1 MQNNIAI
8 MIGRICSMHGKIRA
22 KTSKF
27 WLQNFNV
34 GEGAVNVGVDGRKI
48 PYFTIDNA
56 HLMYKAH
63 PKLFRHS
70 FWCIDNAHDA
80 N

>member
-8 MIGRICSMHGKIRA
+8 IIGRTCSMHGKIRN

-34 GEGAVNVGVDGRKI
+34 REEAVNVGVDGKI
-48 PYFTIDNA
+48 I
-56 HLMYKAH
+56 L
-63 PKLFRHS
+63 
-70 FWCIDNAHDA
+70 
-80 N
+80 